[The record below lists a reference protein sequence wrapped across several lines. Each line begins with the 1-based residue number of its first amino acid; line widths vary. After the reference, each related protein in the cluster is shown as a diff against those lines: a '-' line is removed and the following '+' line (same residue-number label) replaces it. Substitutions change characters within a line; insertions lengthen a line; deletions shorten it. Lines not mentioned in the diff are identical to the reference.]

1 MTFKPPYPTPHKT
14 KSSFILRFLRGW
26 RSWLDVLFEKSYSMK
41 MGQFSQPG
49 MTAYMVND
57 PDCVKEI
64 LVTNPKAYPKH
75 QMMHRMLE
83 PLLGNSIFTTNGEVW
98 ERQRAL
104 VDQAFAQARLRSVF
118 PLMVESVNEM
128 LARLDKVADGQ
139 SFEVDSEMTHVAADI
154 IFKTILSKS
163 LDVESAN
170 TIYEAFIKF
179 QHHAQKAMMLMIYHL
194 PPYFATKASQKPAK
208 QIRSIIAGLIAQ
220 RYEERARG
228 LDGHYQDILSA
239 LMDAKS
245 PTDGSQFSYDEMV
258 DQICMLFLAG
268 HETSASALAWSLYLL
283 SQCPDLQI
291 KILDELNEKVGNKV
305 IDYADVKQLDWVMDT
320 FRESM
325 RLYPPVGFFV
335 REATEDHC
343 MRDKQVKAGSP
354 MLVSPWLI
362 HRHREMWDEPDTFAP
377 ERFRSESGKASLK
390 CAYIPFSKGPRV
402 CIGAAFATQEAV
414 LTLASIVR
422 RYEILPVENHTPRVV
437 GRVTIRSDNGIR
449 IRLKLR
455 NNLATH

>member
-1 MTFKPPYPTPHKT
+1 MKFIPPYPIPHKT
-14 KSSFILRFLRGW
+14 KSSFLLRFFRGW

-57 PDCVKEI
+57 PDWVKKI
-64 LVTNPKAYPKH
+64 LVKTPKAYPKH

-104 VDQAFAQARLRSVF
+104 VDQAFAQARLKLVF
-118 PLMVESVNEM
+118 PLMVESVQNM
-128 LARLDKVADGQ
+128 LHRLDKIADGQ
-139 SFEVDSEMTHVAADI
+139 SYEVDSEMTYIAADI

-163 LDVESAN
+163 LAAESAK

-179 QHHAQKAMMLMIYHL
+179 QHHAQKAMMLMIYRL
-194 PPYFATKASQKPAK
+194 PPYFSTRASRKPAQK
-208 QIRSIIAGLIAQ
+208 IRAILAAIIAK
-220 RYEERARG
+220 RYEERAQG
-228 LDGHYQDILSA
+228 EDGHYQDILSG
-239 LMDAKS
+239 LMNAKD
-245 PTDGSQFSYDEMV
+245 PITGSQFSYEEMV

-283 SQCPDLQI
+283 SKCPDLQT
-291 KILDELNEKVGNKV
+291 KILAEIDEKVGEGE
-305 IDYADVKQLDWVMDT
+305 IGYSEVKQLQWVNDT
-320 FRESM
+320 FREAM

-335 REATEDHC
+335 REAIEDHC
-343 MRDKQVKAGSP
+343 MRDKEVKAGSP
-354 MLVSPWLI
+354 VLVSPWLI
-362 HRHREMWDEPDTFAP
+362 HRHREMWDDPDTFAP
-377 ERFRSESGKASLK
+377 ERFQTESGRASLK
-390 CAYIPFSKGPRV
+390 CAYMPFSKGPRV
-402 CIGAAFATQEAV
+402 CIGAAFATQEAI

-422 RYEILPVENHTPRVV
+422 RYEILPVENHIPHVV

-449 IRLKLR
+449 IKLKIR
-455 NNLATH
+455 E

>member
-1 MTFKPPYPTPHKT
+1 MKFIPPYPIPHKT
-14 KSSFILRFLRGW
+14 KSSFLLRFLRGW

-57 PDCVKEI
+57 PDWVKQI
-64 LVTNPKAYPKH
+64 LVKNPKAYPKH

-83 PLLGNSIFTTNGEVW
+83 PLLGSSIFTTNGEVW

-104 VDQAFAQARLRSVF
+104 VDQAFAQARLKLVF
-118 PLMVESVNEM
+118 PLMVESVQDM
-128 LARLDKVADGQ
+128 LHRLDKVADGQ
-139 SFEVDSEMTHVAADI
+139 SYEVDSEMTYIAADI

-163 LDVESAN
+163 LDAESAK
-170 TIYEAFIKF
+170 TIYEAFITF
-179 QHHAQKAMMLMIYHL
+179 QHHAQKAMMLMVYRL
-194 PPYFATKASQKPAK
+194 PPYFSTRASRKPAQK
-208 QIRSIIAGLIAQ
+208 IRAILAAIIAK
-220 RYEERARG
+220 RYEERAQG
-228 LDGHYQDILSA
+228 VDGHYKDILSG
-239 LMDAKS
+239 LMNAKD
-245 PTDGSQFSYDEMV
+245 PITGSQFSYEEMV

-283 SQCPDLQI
+283 SNCSDLQA
-291 KILDELNEKVGNKV
+291 KILAEIDEKVLGKD
-305 IDYADVKQLDWVMDT
+305 IGYSEIKQLQWVNDT
-320 FRESM
+320 FREAM

-335 REATEDHC
+335 REAIEDHC
-343 MRDKQVKAGSP
+343 MRDKEVKAGSP
-354 MLVSPWLI
+354 ILVSPWLI
-362 HRHREMWDEPDTFAP
+362 HRHREMWDDPDTFAP
-377 ERFRSESGKASLK
+377 ERFQTESGRASIK

-402 CIGAAFATQEAV
+402 CIGAAFATQEAI

-422 RYEILPVENHTPRVV
+422 RYEILPVETHTPRVV

-455 NNLATH
+455 

>member
-1 MTFKPPYPTPHKT
+1 MHFKPPYPSPHKT
-14 KSSFILRFLRGW
+14 KSSFFLRFLRGW
-26 RSWLDVLFEKSYSMK
+26 HSWLDVLFEKSYSMK

-57 PDCVKEI
+57 PDWVKKI

-104 VDQAFAQARLRSVF
+104 VDQAFSQARLRLVF
-118 PLMVESVNEM
+118 PLMIESVQEM
-128 LARLDKVADGQ
+128 LARLDQVADGQ
-139 SFEVDSEMTHVAADI
+139 SYEVDSEMTHVAADI

-163 LDVESAN
+163 LDAESAN

-179 QHHAQKAMMLMIYHL
+179 QHYAQKAMMLMVYSL
-194 PPYFATKASQKPAK
+194 PPYFATRASRKPAK
-208 QIRSIIAGLIAQ
+208 KIRGIIAALIAK
-220 RYEERARG
+220 RYEERSNG
-228 LDGHYQDILSA
+228 VDGHYQDILSA
-239 LMDAKS
+239 LMDAKD
-245 PTDGSQFSYDEMV
+245 PADGSQFSYDEMV

-283 SQCPDLQI
+283 SKSPDLQI
-291 KILDELNEKVGNKV
+291 KILDEINEKVGQKS
-305 IDYADVKQLDWVMDT
+305 IEYADVKQLDWVTDT
-320 FRESM
+320 FRESL

-335 REATEDHC
+335 RSAAKDQC
-343 MRDKQVKAGSP
+343 IRDKDVKAGSP
-354 MLVSPWLI
+354 ILVSPWLI

-377 ERFRSESGKASLK
+377 ERFRTESGKDSLK
-390 CAYIPFSKGPRV
+390 CAYIPFSKGARV

-422 RYEILPVENHTPRVV
+422 RYEILPVENHSPRVV

-449 IRLKLR
+449 IKLKLR
-455 NNLATH
+455 NSFA

>member
-1 MTFKPPYPTPHKT
+1 MHFKPPYPTPHKT
-14 KSSFILRFLRGW
+14 KSSFFLRFLRGW
-26 RSWLDVLFEKSYSMK
+26 QSWLDVLFEKSYSMK

-57 PDCVKEI
+57 PDWVKKI

-83 PLLGNSIFTTNGEVW
+83 PLLGNSIFTTNGAVW

-104 VDQAFAQARLRSVF
+104 VDQAFAQARLRLVF
-118 PLMVESVNEM
+118 PLMIESVEDM
-128 LARLDKVADGQ
+128 LERLDKVADGR
-139 SFEVDSEMTHVAADI
+139 SYEVDGEMTHVAADI

-163 LDVESAN
+163 LDAESAN
-170 TIYEAFIKF
+170 TIYEAFIEF
-179 QHHAQKAMMLMIYHL
+179 QHYAQKAMMLMIYHL
-194 PPYFATKASQKPAK
+194 PPYFATRASRKPAK
-208 QIRSIIAGLIAQ
+208 KIRKIIATLIAK
-220 RYEERARG
+220 RYEERANG
-228 LDGHYQDILSA
+228 MDGHHKDILSA

-245 PTDGSQFSYDEMV
+245 PSDGSQFSYDEMV

-283 SQCPDLQI
+283 SKCPDLQI
-291 KILDELNEKVGNKV
+291 KILDEINEKVEQKSIG
-305 IDYADVKQLDWVMDT
+305 YADVKRLDWVTDT

-335 REATEDHC
+335 RSAAKDEC
-343 MRDKQVKAGSP
+343 IRDKDVKEGSP
-354 MLVSPWLI
+354 ILISPWLI
-362 HRHREMWDEPDTFAP
+362 HRHREMWDDPDVFAP

-390 CAYIPFSKGPRV
+390 CAYIPFSKGARV

-449 IRLKLR
+449 IKLKLR
-455 NNLATH
+455 K

>member
-1 MTFKPPYPTPHKT
+1 MHFKPPYPTPHKT
-14 KSSFILRFLRGW
+14 KSSFLLRFLRGW

-57 PDCVKEI
+57 PEWVKKI
-64 LVTNPKAYPKH
+64 LVTNPKDYPKH

-104 VDQAFAQARLRSVF
+104 VDQAFAQARLRLVF
-118 PLMVESVNEM
+118 PLMIESVQEM
-128 LARLDKVADGQ
+128 LVRLDEVADGQ
-139 SFEVDSEMTHVAADI
+139 SYEVDSEMTHVAADI

-163 LDVESAN
+163 LDAESAN
-170 TIYEAFIKF
+170 SIYEAFIEF
-179 QHHAQKAMMLMIYHL
+179 QHYAQKAMMLMIYHL
-194 PPYFATKASQKPAK
+194 PPYFATRASRKPAK
-208 QIRSIIAGLIAQ
+208 KIRDIIAALIAK
-220 RYEERARG
+220 RYEERMNGA
-228 LDGHYQDILSA
+228 DDHYQDILSA
-239 LMDAKS
+239 LMDAKN

-283 SQCPDLQI
+283 SKCPDLQI
-291 KILDELNEKVGNKV
+291 KILDEINEKVGQKS
-305 IDYADVKQLDWVMDT
+305 IEYADVKQLDWVTDT

-335 REATEDHC
+335 RSAAEDQC
-343 MRDKQVKAGSP
+343 IRDKDVKAGSP
-354 MLVSPWLI
+354 ILVSPWLI

-377 ERFRSESGKASLK
+377 ERFRTESGKASLK
-390 CAYIPFSKGPRV
+390 CAYIPFSKGARV

-455 NNLATH
+455 K

>member
-1 MTFKPPYPTPHKT
+1 MHFKPPYPTPHKT
-14 KSSFILRFLRGW
+14 KSSFILRFFRGW
-26 RSWLDVLFEKSYSMK
+26 HSWLDVLFEKSYSMK

-57 PDCVKEI
+57 PDWVKKI
-64 LVTNPKAYPKH
+64 LISNPKAYPKH

-104 VDQAFAQARLRSVF
+104 VDQAFAQARLKLVF
-118 PLMVESVNEM
+118 PLMVESVQDM
-128 LARLDKVADGQ
+128 LKRMDKVADGQ
-139 SFEVDSEMTHVAADI
+139 SYEVDSEMTFIAADI

-163 LDVESAN
+163 LDAISAK
-170 TIYEAFIKF
+170 TIYEAFIAF
-179 QHHAQKAMMLMIYHL
+179 QHYAQKAMMFMIYRL
-194 PPYFATKASQKPAK
+194 PPYFATRASRKHAQKIRVILAK
-208 QIRSIIAGLIAQ
+208 IIAN
-220 RYEERARG
+220 RYQERAQG
-228 LDGHYQDILSA
+228 NDDHYQDILSG
-239 LMDAKS
+239 LMNAKD
-245 PTDGSQFSYDEMV
+245 PVTGSQFSYDEMV

-283 SQCPDLQI
+283 SQCPDLQVNI
-291 KILDELNEKVGNKV
+291 VEEIQNKIGDKDIGYTD
-305 IDYADVKQLDWVMDT
+305 IKQLQWVTDT
-320 FRESM
+320 FREAL

-343 MRDKQVKAGSP
+343 MRDKDVKAGSP
-354 MLVSPWLI
+354 ILVSPWLI
-362 HRHREMWDEPDTFAP
+362 HRHREMWDDPDSFEPG
-377 ERFRSESGKASLK
+377 RFQTKSGKASLK

-414 LTLASIVR
+414 LTLANIVK
-422 RYEILPVENHTPRVV
+422 RYKILPVENHQPNVI
-437 GRVTIRSDNGIR
+437 GRVTIRSHNGIR

-455 NNLATH
+455 NELI

>member
-1 MTFKPPYPTPHKT
+1 MHFKPPYPSPHKT
-14 KSSFILRFLRGW
+14 KSSFFLRFLRGW
-26 RSWLDVLFEKSYSMK
+26 HSWLDVLFEKSYSMK

-57 PDCVKEI
+57 PDWVKKI

-104 VDQAFAQARLRSVF
+104 VDQAFAQARLRLVF
-118 PLMVESVNEM
+118 PLMIESVQEM
-128 LARLDKVADGQ
+128 LARLDQVADGQ
-139 SFEVDSEMTHVAADI
+139 SYEVDSEMTHVAADI

-163 LDVESAN
+163 LDAESAN

-179 QHHAQKAMMLMIYHL
+179 QHYAQKAMMLMVYSL
-194 PPYFATKASQKPAK
+194 PPYFATRASRKPAK
-208 QIRSIIAGLIAQ
+208 KIREIIAALIAK
-220 RYEERARG
+220 RYEERSNG
-228 LDGHYQDILSA
+228 VDGHYQDILSA
-239 LMDAKS
+239 LMDAKD
-245 PTDGSQFSYDEMV
+245 PADGSQFSYDEMV

-283 SQCPDLQI
+283 SKSPDLQI
-291 KILDELNEKVGNKV
+291 KILDEINEKVGQKS
-305 IDYADVKQLDWVMDT
+305 IEYADVKQLDWVTDT
-320 FRESM
+320 FRESL

-335 REATEDHC
+335 RSAAKDQC
-343 MRDKQVKAGSP
+343 IRDKDVKAGSP
-354 MLVSPWLI
+354 ILVSPWLI

-377 ERFRSESGKASLK
+377 ERFRTESGKDSLK
-390 CAYIPFSKGPRV
+390 CAYIPFSKGARV
-402 CIGAAFATQEAV
+402 CIGAAFASQEAV

-449 IRLKLR
+449 IKLKLR
-455 NNLATH
+455 NSFA